1 MTAEVTDV
9 RLRAPYSEAVYPPA
23 ATFRRA
29 TTAVYDRD
37 RCWRRADQEF
47 FADGAAHILAFA
59 AASVF
64 SRLSVVALRKD
75 GETRASHVIA
85 SDGLWAFDHAGWTRE
100 AEILEATARHEPGTS
115 WEMVAVDRDL
125 GSYCVEHGA
134 RDRHEFAHDPWWR
147 AIAFLAKSPPPPVVS
162 AGWRDAV
169 PLDLPEQ
176 STGPALVR

>member
-1 MTAEVTDV
+1 
-9 RLRAPYSEAVYPPA
+9 VYPPA

-29 TTAVYDRD
+29 DTAGYDRD
-37 RCWRRADQEF
+37 RCWRRGDQEF
-47 FADGAAHILAFA
+47 FADGACHILAFA

-64 SRLSVVALRKD
+64 PRLSVVALRKD
-75 GETRASHVIA
+75 GDMRASHAIA

-100 AEILEATARHEPGTS
+100 AEILAETARLEPGTS

-125 GSYCVEHGA
+125 GSYCVEQGA

-147 AIAFLAKSPPPPVVS
+147 AIAYLAKSPPPPVVS
-162 AGWRDAV
+162 ATWRDAV

-176 STGPALVR
+176 TTGPALVW